1 MKSEFRNGYHVNTT
15 ETEKHPGLKCIG
27 DFLVEHF
34 GESAAKIDGV
44 PCWGGWTFSAA
55 QFTCGDQGDLFVLCG
70 GTCIITFRR
79 DHTVDKRPAYLVI
92 DDLDRAARMLLHK
105 AGGES
110 LHPRTD
116 SPRLRLVMSA

>member
-1 MKSEFRNGYHVNTT
+1 MKNEFRNGYHVNGF
-15 ETEKHPGLKCIG
+15 EAEKHPGIKCIG

-34 GESAAKIDGV
+34 GEDASKIDGV
-44 PCWGGWTFSAA
+44 ANWGGWTFSAA
-55 QFTCGDQGDLFVLCG
+55 RFTCGDQGDLFVLCG

-105 AGGES
+105 AGGDA
-110 LHPRTD
+110 LHQRID